1 MNFEKQRF
9 DLRMFSYKPFV
20 SASNYDFLS
29 MANQSNLLLRNKV
42 NYKRHFASLVLVENS
57 EDEQSMQ
64 QFVKENNNRIT
75 LDVPEK
81 VLRTKTLG
89 QFSSGQKI
97 SANLGSMART

>member
-57 EDEQSMQ
+57 EDEQSM
-64 QFVKENNNRIT
+64 
-75 LDVPEK
+75 
-81 VLRTKTLG
+81 
-89 QFSSGQKI
+89 
-97 SANLGSMART
+97 